1 MRQPAT
7 GNHTP
12 MPISIHN
19 EIEIA
24 ATAKDL
30 YNYVTQPS
38 RWHEWHPNSRSAKA
52 ANSYLATGDEF
63 SERVE
68 IQPLAPFFPA
78 MKRSIAYTVTE
89 SVPFHTWQAEGQI
102 KDGRIRIRYDFA
114 EKGGVTFFSRSVV
127 LDVTGMTRLLLP
139 LLKSRMEKLTMIALT
154 NLKEKMQENP
164 DES

>member
-1 MRQPAT
+1 
-7 GNHTP
+7 

-89 SVPFHTWQAEGQI
+89 SVPFHTWQTEGQI

-139 LLKSRMEKLTMIALT
+139 LLKSRMEKLSMIALT